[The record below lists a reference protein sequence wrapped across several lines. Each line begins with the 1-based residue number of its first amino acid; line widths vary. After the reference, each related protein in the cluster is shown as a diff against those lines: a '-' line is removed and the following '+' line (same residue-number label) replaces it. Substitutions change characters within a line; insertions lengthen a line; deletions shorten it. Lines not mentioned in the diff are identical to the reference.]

1 MAGACTSSPRLA
13 KRYARLACTAIH
25 DRSGDVLRNQL
36 GAGSGSAVVTAG
48 CQCHAEGRRARVV
61 SGAVPHR
68 MKSFLLV
75 GGIALS
81 LVLLVGAGLMVRGVD
96 ALYGAAAARV
106 DPLISLRCE

>member
-1 MAGACTSSPRLA
+1 
-13 KRYARLACTAIH
+13 
-25 DRSGDVLRNQL
+25 
-36 GAGSGSAVVTAG
+36 
-48 CQCHAEGRRARVV
+48 
-61 SGAVPHR
+61 